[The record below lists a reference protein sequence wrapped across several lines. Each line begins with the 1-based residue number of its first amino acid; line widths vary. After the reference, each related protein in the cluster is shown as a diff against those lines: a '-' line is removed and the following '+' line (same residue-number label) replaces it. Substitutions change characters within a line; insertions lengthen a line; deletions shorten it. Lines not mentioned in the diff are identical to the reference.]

1 MAKKRSKAE
10 AKKKA
15 VRSKAK
21 AKVKAK
27 PKAKL
32 KVIAV
37 PTVGSKAPDFT
48 LPDPDLTM
56 KSLQDYRGKKV
67 VLAFF
72 PAAMSPV
79 CTKEMCSFRDS
90 FQELSSGGAQ
100 VVAVS
105 IDGPFA
111 NKQFT
116 AMHNLNFPVLSDY
129 TRDAIKKYGVV
140 MQDLLHVKQYNA
152 AKRSVFVIDPNGTV
166 KYKWVSDNPLIEP
179 NYEEIKQVIRTI

>member
-1 MAKKRSKAE
+1 MAKKVMKKK
-10 AKKKA
+10 AKKKMKT
-15 VRSKAK
+15 SS
-21 AKVKAK
+21 K
-27 PKAKL
+27 PKQEPAR
-32 KVIAV
+32 V
-37 PTVGSKAPDFT
+37 PEVGSKAPDFT
-48 LPDPDLTM
+48 LPDPALNM

-72 PAAMSPV
+72 PAALSPV

-90 FQELSSGGAQ
+90 FAELSQAGAQ

-116 AMHNLNFPVLSDY
+116 EMHGLNFPVLSDY
-129 TRDAIKKYGVV
+129 ARDAVGKYGVV
-140 MQDLLHVKQYNA
+140 MPDLLHVKQYNA
-152 AKRSVFVIDPNGTV
+152 AKRSVFVIDPNGMV

-179 NYEEIKQVIRTI
+179 NYDEIKQVIKSI

>member
-1 MAKKRSKAE
+1 MAKKVMKKK
-10 AKKKA
+10 AKKKMKTS
-15 VRSKAK
+15 SKPK
-21 AKVKAK
+21 QKPAKV
-27 PKAKL
+27 PE
-32 KVIAV
+32 
-37 PTVGSKAPDFT
+37 VGSKAPDFT
-48 LPDPDLTM
+48 LPDPRLNM
-56 KSLQDYRGKKV
+56 KSLQDFRGKKV

-72 PAAMSPV
+72 PAALSPV

-90 FQELSSGGAQ
+90 FAELSQAGAQ

-116 AMHNLNFPVLSDY
+116 EMHGLNFPVLSDY
-129 TRDAIKKYGVV
+129 ARDAVRKYGVV
-140 MQDLLHVKQYNA
+140 MPDLLHVKQYNA

-179 NYEEIKQVIRTI
+179 NYDEIKQVIKSI

>member
-1 MAKKRSKAE
+1 MAKTRQKA
-10 AKKKA
+10 AK
-15 VRSKAK
+15 
-21 AKVKAK
+21 
-27 PKAKL
+27 
-32 KVIAV
+32 V
-37 PTVGSKAPDFT
+37 PTVGSKAPDFK
-48 LPDPDLTM
+48 LPDPELKM
-56 KSLQDYRGKKV
+56 KSLHDYRGKKI

-90 FQELSSGGAQ
+90 FQELNNLGAQ

-116 AMHNLNFPVLSDY
+116 EMHSLNFPVLSDY
-129 TRDAIKKYGVV
+129 ARDAIKKYGVV
-140 MQDLLHVKQYNA
+140 MPDLLHVKQYNA

-166 KYKWVSDNPLIEP
+166 QYKWVSDNPLIEP
-179 NYEEIKQVIRTI
+179 DYDEIKQLIKRI

>member
-1 MAKKRSKAE
+1 MAKKIMKKK
-10 AKKKA
+10 AKKKMKTS
-15 VRSKAK
+15 SKPTQK
-21 AKVKAK
+21 PAKV
-27 PKAKL
+27 PE
-32 KVIAV
+32 
-37 PTVGSKAPDFT
+37 VGSKAPDFT
-48 LPDPDLTM
+48 LPDPGLNM
-56 KSLQDYRGKKV
+56 KSLQDFRGKKV

-90 FQELSSGGAQ
+90 FAELSQAGAQ

-116 AMHNLNFPVLSDY
+116 EMHGLNFPVLSDY
-129 TRDAIKKYGVV
+129 ARDAVRKYGVV
-140 MQDLLHVKQYNA
+140 MPDLLHVKQYNA

-179 NYEEIKQVIRTI
+179 NYDEIKQVIKSI

>member
-1 MAKKRSKAE
+1 MAKKIM
-10 AKKKA
+10 KKKA
-15 VRSKAK
+15 KKRMKTSSKPAQK
-21 AKVKAK
+21 PAKV
-27 PKAKL
+27 PE
-32 KVIAV
+32 
-37 PTVGSKAPDFT
+37 VGSKAPDFT
-48 LPDPDLTM
+48 LPDPGLNM
-56 KSLQDYRGKKV
+56 KSLQDFRGKKV

-90 FQELSSGGAQ
+90 FAELSQAGAQ

-116 AMHNLNFPVLSDY
+116 EMHGLNFPVLSDY
-129 TRDAIKKYGVV
+129 ARDAVRKYGVV
-140 MQDLLHVKQYNA
+140 MPDLLHVKQYNA

-179 NYEEIKQVIRTI
+179 NYDEIRQVIKSI

>member
-1 MAKKRSKAE
+1 MAKKS
-10 AKKKA
+10 
-15 VRSKAK
+15 SKAK
-21 AKVKAK
+21 AKKTKAK
-27 PKAKL
+27 PKAKKP
-32 KVIAV
+32 KV
-37 PTVGSKAPDFT
+37 PDVGSKAPDFK
-48 LPDPDLTM
+48 LPDPDLNM
-56 KSLQDYRGKKV
+56 KSLEDYRGKKV

-90 FQELSSGGAQ
+90 FQELSDAGAQ

-116 AMHNLNFPVLSDY
+116 EMHNLNFPVLSDY
-129 TRDAIKKYGVV
+129 ARDAVKKYGVV
-140 MQDLLHVKQYNA
+140 MPDLLHVKGYNA

-166 KYKWVSDNPLIEP
+166 RYKWVSDNPLIEP
-179 NYEEIKQVIRTI
+179 NYDEIKQTIKSI

>member
-1 MAKKRSKAE
+1 MAKKVMKKK
-10 AKKKA
+10 AKKKMKTS
-15 VRSKAK
+15 SKPTQK
-21 AKVKAK
+21 PAKV
-27 PKAKL
+27 PE
-32 KVIAV
+32 
-37 PTVGSKAPDFT
+37 VGSKAPDFT
-48 LPDPDLTM
+48 LPDPGLNM
-56 KSLQDYRGKKV
+56 KSLQDFRGKKV

-90 FQELSSGGAQ
+90 FAELSQAGAQ

-116 AMHNLNFPVLSDY
+116 EMHGLNFPVLSDY
-129 TRDAIKKYGVV
+129 ARDAVRKYGVV
-140 MQDLLHVKQYNA
+140 MPDLLHVKQYNA

-179 NYEEIKQVIRTI
+179 NYDEIKQVIKSI

>member
-1 MAKKRSKAE
+1 MAKKRSKAKS
-10 AKKKA
+10 KKNAIK
-15 VRSKAK
+15 SKAK
-21 AKVKAK
+21 AKPK
-27 PKAKL
+27 PKA
-32 KVIAV
+32 VTV
-37 PTVGSKAPDFT
+37 PNVGNKAPDFT
-48 LPDPDLTM
+48 LPDPDLAM

-90 FQELSSGGAQ
+90 FQELSDAGAQ
-100 VVAVS
+100 VIAVS

-116 AMHNLNFPVLSDY
+116 SMHNLKFPVLSDY
-129 TRDAIKKYGVV
+129 ARDAIRKYGVV
-140 MQDLLHVKQYNA
+140 MPDLLHVKQYNA
-152 AKRSVFVIDPNGTV
+152 AKRSVFVIDPNGIV

-179 NYEEIKQVIRTI
+179 NYEEIKQVIKTL

>member
-1 MAKKRSKAE
+1 MAKKHSKAKSS
-10 AKKKA
+10 KKKSTK
-15 VRSKAK
+15 SKAK
-21 AKVKAK
+21 AKPK
-27 PKAKL
+27 PRTATI
-32 KVIAV
+32 KV
-37 PTVGSKAPDFT
+37 PNVGSKAPDFT
-48 LPDPDLTM
+48 LPDPDLSM
-56 KSLQDYRGKKV
+56 KSLQDFKGKKV

-90 FQELSSGGAQ
+90 FQELSDAGAQ

-116 AMHNLNFPVLSDY
+116 AMHSLNFPVLSDY
-129 TRDAIKKYGVV
+129 ARDAVRKYGVV
-140 MQDLLHVKQYNA
+140 MPDLLHVKQYNA

-179 NYEEIKQVIRTI
+179 NYDEIKQVIKTI

>member
-1 MAKKRSKAE
+1 MGKKVM
-10 AKKKA
+10 KKA
-15 VRSKAK
+15 RKKMKASSKPK
-21 AKVKAK
+21 QKPAKV
-27 PKAKL
+27 PE
-32 KVIAV
+32 
-37 PTVGSKAPDFT
+37 VGSKAPDFT
-48 LPDPDLTM
+48 LPDPALNM
-56 KSLQDYRGKKV
+56 KSLQDFRGKKV

-90 FQELSSGGAQ
+90 FAELSQVGAQ

-116 AMHNLNFPVLSDY
+116 EMHGLNFPVLSDY
-129 TRDAIKKYGVV
+129 ARDAVRKYGVV
-140 MQDLLHVKQYNA
+140 MPDLLHVKQYNA

-166 KYKWVSDNPLIEP
+166 KYKWVS
-179 NYEEIKQVIRTI
+179 

>member
-1 MAKKRSKAE
+1 MAKKSMKKK
-10 AKKKA
+10 AKKKMKPS
-15 VRSKAK
+15 SKPK
-21 AKVKAK
+21 QKPAKV
-27 PKAKL
+27 PE
-32 KVIAV
+32 
-37 PTVGSKAPDFT
+37 VGSKAPDFT
-48 LPDPDLTM
+48 LPDPGLNM
-56 KSLQDYRGKKV
+56 KSLQDFRGKKV

-90 FQELSSGGAQ
+90 FAELSQAGAQ

-116 AMHNLNFPVLSDY
+116 EMHGLNFPVLSDY
-129 TRDAIKKYGVV
+129 ARDAVRKYGVV
-140 MQDLLHVKQYNA
+140 MPDLLHVKQYNA
-152 AKRSVFVIDPNGTV
+152 AKRSVFVIDPSGTV

-179 NYEEIKQVIRTI
+179 NYNEIKQVIKSI

>member
-1 MAKKRSKAE
+1 MAKKRSKAKSS
-10 AKKKA
+10 KKKA
-15 VRSKAK
+15 VKS
-21 AKVKAK
+21 KVKAK
-27 PKAKL
+27 PKAITIK
-32 KVIAV
+32 I
-37 PTVGSKAPDFT
+37 PNVGSKAPDFT
-48 LPDPDLTM
+48 LPDPDLNM
-56 KSLQDYRGKKV
+56 KSLQDFKGKKV

-90 FQELSSGGAQ
+90 FQELSDAGAQ

-129 TRDAIKKYGVV
+129 ARYAVRKYGVV
-140 MQDLLHVKQYNA
+140 MPDLLHVKQYNA

-179 NYEEIKQVIRTI
+179 NYEEIKQAIKTI

>member
-1 MAKKRSKAE
+1 MAKKVMKK

-15 VRSKAK
+15 KAASKPKQKPAK
-21 AKVKAK
+21 A
-27 PKAKL
+27 PE
-32 KVIAV
+32 
-37 PTVGSKAPDFT
+37 VGSKAPDFT
-48 LPDPDLTM
+48 LPDPTLNM
-56 KSLQDYRGKKV
+56 KSLQDFRGKKV

-90 FQELSSGGAQ
+90 FAELSQAGAQ

-116 AMHNLNFPVLSDY
+116 QMHGLNFPVLSDY
-129 TRDAIKKYGVV
+129 ARDAVRKYGVV

-179 NYEEIKQVIRTI
+179 NYDEIKQVIRSI

>member
-1 MAKKRSKAE
+1 MAKKVM
-10 AKKKA
+10 KKKA
-15 VRSKAK
+15 KMKMKTSKSK
-21 AKVKAK
+21 PKPVAKV
-27 PKAKL
+27 PE
-32 KVIAV
+32 
-37 PTVGSKAPDFT
+37 VGSKAPDFT
-48 LPDPDLTM
+48 LPDPGLNM
-56 KSLQDYRGKKV
+56 KSLQDFRGKKV

-72 PAAMSPV
+72 PAALSPV

-90 FQELSSGGAQ
+90 FAELSQAGAQ

-116 AMHNLNFPVLSDY
+116 EMHGLNFPVLSDY
-129 TRDAIKKYGVV
+129 ARDAVRKYGVV
-140 MQDLLHVKQYNA
+140 MPDLLHVKQYNA

-179 NYEEIKQVIRTI
+179 NYNEIKQVIKSI

>member
-1 MAKKRSKAE
+1 MAKKRSKAKS

-15 VRSKAK
+15 AKSKAK
-21 AKVKAK
+21 AK
-27 PKAKL
+27 PKVTAI
-32 KVIAV
+32 KV
-37 PTVGSKAPDFT
+37 PNVGSKAPDFK
-48 LPDPDLTM
+48 LPDPDLNM
-56 KSLQDYRGKKV
+56 KGLQDFNGKKV

-90 FQELSSGGAQ
+90 FQELSDAGAQ

-129 TRDAIKKYGVV
+129 ARDAVKKYGVV
-140 MQDLLHVKQYNA
+140 MPDLLHVKQYNA

-166 KYKWVSDNPLIEP
+166 KYKWVSDDPLIEP
-179 NYEEIKQVIRTI
+179 NYDEIKQVIKTI

>member
-1 MAKKRSKAE
+1 MAKKRAKTK

-15 VRSKAK
+15 KASS
-21 AKVKAK
+21 K
-27 PKAKL
+27 PKPKP
-32 KVIAV
+32 KV
-37 PTVGSKAPDFT
+37 PEVGSKAPDFT
-48 LPDPDLTM
+48 LPDPALNM
-56 KSLQDYRGKKV
+56 KSLQDFRGKKV

-72 PAAMSPV
+72 PAALSPV

-90 FQELSSGGAQ
+90 FAEISQAGAQ

-116 AMHNLNFPVLSDY
+116 EMHGLNFPVLSDY
-129 TRDAIKKYGVV
+129 ARDAVRKYGVV
-140 MQDLLHVKQYNA
+140 MPDLLHVKQYNA
-152 AKRSVFVIDPNGTV
+152 AKRSVFVIDPNGVV

-179 NYEEIKQVIRTI
+179 NYDEIKQVIKSI

>member
-1 MAKKRSKAE
+1 MAKKRSKAKS
-10 AKKKA
+10 KKKA
-15 VRSKAK
+15 AKSKIR
-21 AKVKAK
+21 AK
-27 PKAKL
+27 PKAKAT
-32 KVIAV
+32 KMQV
-37 PTVGSKAPDFT
+37 PNVGNKAPDFT

-90 FQELSSGGAQ
+90 FQELSDAGAQ
-100 VVAVS
+100 VIAVS

-129 TRDAIKKYGVV
+129 ARDAVKKYGVV
-140 MQDLLHVKQYNA
+140 MPDLLHVKQYNA
-152 AKRSVFVIDPNGTV
+152 AKRSVFVIDSNGTV

>member
-1 MAKKRSKAE
+1 MAKKHSKAKSS
-10 AKKKA
+10 KKKSTK
-15 VRSKAK
+15 SKAK
-21 AKVKAK
+21 AKPK
-27 PKAKL
+27 PRTATI
-32 KVIAV
+32 KV
-37 PTVGSKAPDFT
+37 PNVGSKAPDFT
-48 LPDPDLTM
+48 LPDPDLSM
-56 KSLQDYRGKKV
+56 KSLQDFKGKKV

-90 FQELSSGGAQ
+90 FQELSDAGAQ

-116 AMHNLNFPVLSDY
+116 AMHNLNFQVLSDY
-129 TRDAIKKYGVV
+129 ARDAVRKYGVV
-140 MQDLLHVKQYNA
+140 MPDLLHVKQYNA

-179 NYEEIKQVIRTI
+179 NYDEIKQVIKTI

>member
-1 MAKKRSKAE
+1 MKAASKP
-10 AKKKA
+10 KQKL
-15 VRSKAK
+15 
-21 AKVKAK
+21 AKV
-27 PKAKL
+27 PE
-32 KVIAV
+32 
-37 PTVGSKAPDFT
+37 VGSKAPDFT
-48 LPDPDLTM
+48 LPDPALNM
-56 KSLQDYRGKKV
+56 KSLQDFRGKKV

-90 FQELSSGGAQ
+90 FAELSQAGAQ
-100 VVAVS
+100 VLAVS

-116 AMHNLNFPVLSDY
+116 EMHGLNFPVLSDY
-129 TRDAIKKYGVV
+129 ARDAVRKYGVV
-140 MQDLLHVKQYNA
+140 MPDLLHVKQYNA

-179 NYEEIKQVIRTI
+179 KYDEIKQVIKSI

>member
-1 MAKKRSKAE
+1 MAKKRA
-10 AKKKA
+10 
-15 VRSKAK
+15 SKAK
-21 AKVKAK
+21 AKKKTKAAARPRPK
-27 PKAKL
+27 PKPQMKA
-32 KVIAV
+32 
-37 PTVGSKAPDFT
+37 PEVGSKAPDFV
-48 LPDPDLTM
+48 LPDPTLNM
-56 KSLQDYRGKKV
+56 RSLQDFRGKKV

-90 FQELSSGGAQ
+90 FDEITQAGAQ

-116 AMHNLNFPVLSDY
+116 EMHALNFPVLSDY
-129 TRDAIKKYGVV
+129 AREAVRKYGVV
-140 MQDLLHVKQYNA
+140 MPDLLHVKQYNA

-166 KYKWVSDNPLIEP
+166 KYKWVSDNPLVEP
-179 NYEEIKQVIRTI
+179 NYEEIKQVIRNI

>member
-1 MAKKRSKAE
+1 MAKKRSKAKSS
-10 AKKKA
+10 KKKA
-15 VRSKAK
+15 TKA
-21 AKVKAK
+21 KAK
-27 PKAKL
+27 PKATTI
-32 KVIAV
+32 KV
-37 PTVGSKAPDFT
+37 PNVGSKAPDFT
-48 LPDPDLTM
+48 LPDPDLNM
-56 KSLQDYRGKKV
+56 KSLQDFKGKKV

-90 FQELSSGGAQ
+90 FQELSDAGAQ

-116 AMHNLNFPVLSDY
+116 AMHSLNFPVLSDY
-129 TRDAIKKYGVV
+129 ARDAVRKYGVV
-140 MQDLLHVKQYNA
+140 MPDLLHVKQYNA

-179 NYEEIKQVIRTI
+179 NYDEIKQVIKTI

>member
-1 MAKKRSKAE
+1 MAKKVMKKK
-10 AKKKA
+10 AKKKIKA
-15 VRSKAK
+15 SSKPK
-21 AKVKAK
+21 QKPAKV
-27 PKAKL
+27 PE
-32 KVIAV
+32 
-37 PTVGSKAPDFT
+37 VGNKAPDFT
-48 LPDPDLTM
+48 LPDPGLNM
-56 KSLQDYRGKKV
+56 KSLQDFRGKKV

-90 FQELSSGGAQ
+90 FAELSQAGAQ

-116 AMHNLNFPVLSDY
+116 EMHGLNFPVLSDY
-129 TRDAIKKYGVV
+129 ARDAVRKYGVV
-140 MQDLLHVKQYNA
+140 MPDLLHVKQYNA
-152 AKRSVFVIDPNGTV
+152 AKRSIFVIDPNGTV

-179 NYEEIKQVIRTI
+179 NYDEIKQVIKSI